1 MSWLKRSIWE
11 VERST
16 ALTWL
21 GALISISQ
29 IITYYFWINNST
41 LFGTQYIQPLL
52 CWSFFPECGSGLGI
66 SGHVLAGLF
75 TLNLI
80 MAVGALIF
88 FVMQRFVG
96 GAWTMTLI
104 SWCILTAVYLLDASL
119 RTNTYTI
126 FIVVTFGFLFMPSK
140 VRLTKYL
147 LFAYFIADAYT
158 RLDPAWLSGLPL
170 VDSLELPKKGLEWV
184 AAFSVIIQL
193 VMPFF
198 AISKDGQRL
207 GYGVGSLIIYNIFYF
222 IILQEP
228 GFMIV
233 GLLMS
238 FFVFDHFERK
248 KLERESLYQSYEH
261 PEPTNIWWPA
271 IIGIFIVAQLPMLNH
286 IRPLEFLRMQG
297 ISTSQECRLI
307 AFSHYEDKVQWHGSS
322 VNGQL
327 PTTLKCNP
335 QVNFNAMKKLCK
347 TQTSE
352 GEFQNMTV
360 FFLTRGLTDESFL
373 PAFGSDRFC
382 DSSFEAAG
390 LGGLSR

>member
-1 MSWLKRSIWE
+1 MSWFKRSIWE

-41 LFGTQYIQPLL
+41 LFGTKYIQPLL

-140 VRLTKYL
+140 ARLTKYL

-170 VDSLELPKKGLEWV
+170 VDALELPKKGLEWV
-184 AAFSVIIQL
+184 AAFSLIIQF

-222 IILQEP
+222 VIIQEP

-238 FFVFDHFERK
+238 FFVFDHFERR

-271 IIGIFIVAQLPMLNH
+271 IIGLFIVAQLPMLNH
-286 IRPLEFLRMQG
+286 IRPLDFLRMQG

-307 AFSHYEDKVQWHGSS
+307 AFSHYEDKVEWHGAS

-352 GEFQNMTV
+352 GDFQNMTV

-373 PAFGSDRFC
+373 PSFGSDRFC

-390 LGGLSR
+390 LGGLSK